1 MIEIAVVEDEKKEAD
16 LLGSLF
22 SDYASA
28 HSCEFSIDYF
38 DDPQKF
44 LDGFGDKYDLVFLD
58 ICMPNVT
65 GMDVARKLRELD
77 SKVNIVFV
85 TNMVQYAVEGYSVQA
100 SDFIVKPAA
109 AASVNRVMSRALAA
123 IARNEKK
130 TITVK
135 DTSDGRTAVVNI
147 DDIKY
152 VECNGHRITWHTV
165 NGDYADW
172 GSMSAVVAKLPK
184 KNFAKC
190 HVSFLVGLKHVRET
204 QKDSVLVD
212 KDVLPVSRTQ
222 KSAFFGA
229 LAAYLGEGRS

>member
-1 MIEIAVVEDEKKEAD
+1 MIEIAVVEDEKQEAD
-16 LLGSLF
+16 LLGSLLNE
-22 SDYASA
+22 YAQA
-28 HSCEFSIDYF
+28 HSCDFSVSYF

-58 ICMPNVT
+58 ICMPGVT
-65 GMDVARKLRELD
+65 GMDVARKLRALD
-77 SKVNIVFV
+77 SAVSIVFV

-100 SDFIVKPAA
+100 SDFIVKPASA
-109 AASVNRVMSRALAA
+109 AGVNRVMNRALAA
-123 IARNEKK
+123 FARKEKK
-130 TITVK
+130 TVTVK
-135 DTSDGRTAVVNI
+135 DSSDGRTVVVNI

-172 GSMSAVVAKLPK
+172 GSMNAVVAKLPPR
-184 KNFAKC
+184 NFAKC

-204 QKDSVLVD
+204 HKDSVLVGD
-212 KDVLPVSRTQ
+212 DTLPVSRMQ

-229 LAAYLGEGRS
+229 LAAYLGEGGT